1 MDKRRIV
8 IVDDHEIFRD
18 GLRLVLEQIDNFEV
32 VQEFASG
39 DEFTQQI
46 DKVDCNVVLLDINMP
61 GLNGI
66 QATEIAKQKFSDLKI
81 IGLSMLSDET
91 SSMNMI
97 KCGADGF
104 VQKKSGKHVLEQAI
118 NTVCQGGNF
127 FTQDIL
133 KKLALRARRD
143 NMDPST
149 ELTSRENEVLRH
161 ICRGLS
167 TKEIA
172 DSLFLSPKTVEVHR
186 ANLLSKTNCRNSAQI
201 VIWAIKNQIY
211 SVYC

>member
-1 MDKRRIV
+1 MDKRKIV

-32 VQEFASG
+32 VDEYASG
-39 DEFTQQI
+39 DEFTHQI
-46 DKVDCNVVLLDINMP
+46 DNLDCDVVLLDINMP

-66 QATEIAKQKFSDLKI
+66 QATEIAKQKYSDLKI

-97 KCGADGF
+97 KYGADGF
-104 VQKKSGKHVLEQAI
+104 VQKKSGKLVLAQAI

-133 KKLALRARRD
+133 KRLAYRARRD

-149 ELTSRENEVLRH
+149 DLTSRETEVLNY
-161 ICRGLS
+161 ICKGQS

-172 DSLFLSPKTVEVHR
+172 VSLFLSPKTVEVHR
-186 ANLLSKTNCRNSAQI
+186 ANLLSKTSCKNSAQL
-201 VIWAIKNQIY
+201 VIWAIRNQLY
-211 SVYC
+211 SVY